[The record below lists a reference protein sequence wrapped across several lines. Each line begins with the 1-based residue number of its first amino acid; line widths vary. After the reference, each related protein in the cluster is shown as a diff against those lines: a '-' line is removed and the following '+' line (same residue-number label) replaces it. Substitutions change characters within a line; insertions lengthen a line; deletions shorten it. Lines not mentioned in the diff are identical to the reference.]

1 MWALVRSS
9 KQAAGA
15 LRAQGRK
22 GRPTPADIGRLIAAL
37 DDDDFAA
44 REKAERELTRA
55 GNRAVAKSEAAL
67 RNKPSLEQPR
77 RLERVLRSIRA
88 AGIPAEDLFA
98 VRAVQV
104 LKRIASPEARGLL
117 REWAKGPAETRLTRE
132 ARFTLGRLDR
142 LDAGRPP
149 RR

>member
-1 MWALVRSS
+1 VARLP
-9 KQAAGA
+9 G
-15 LRAQGRK
+15 LI
-22 GRPTPADIGRLIAAL
+22 PAP
-37 DDDDFAA
+37 
-44 REKAERELTRA
+44 
-55 GNRAVAKSEAAL
+55 AVAKVEAAL
-67 RNKPSLEQPR
+67 RNKPSLEQQR

-104 LKRIASPEARGLL
+104 LERIASPEPRGLL
-117 REWAKGPAETRLTRE
+117 REWAKGPAEARLTRE
-132 ARFTLGRLDR
+132 TRFTLGRLDR